1 MMKMKR
7 KPIKSKLLNPS
18 IVIGNDLAR
27 ELQAMI
33 TAMHKDTKRQIIELF
48 NEPDMQGF
56 AADANISSQARML
69 MNRLI
74 DKWGK
79 RFDDWARDH
88 TGTFIRRVNRNAE
101 QTMKSSLKEWS
112 ENITLKFDTSD
123 ERMMNVLKAS
133 TEQAAQ
139 LITAMP
145 AKYLDQVQGN
155 VMRSITTGNGLK
167 DLVPQLTKLYNSNY
181 KHAKMVALDQTRKAY
196 TAVQVANMQRLG
208 MKKFEWIHS
217 GGGQHPRKQHQ
228 DWDGK
233 IFSIDNPPVDKTFGP
248 VMPGDAIN
256 CRCKMR
262 LILDFG
268 VDEDAA

>member
-1 MMKMKR
+1 MKK

-33 TAMHKDTKRQIIELF
+33 TAMHKDTRREIIKLF
-48 NEPDMQGF
+48 SDGSLSGF
-56 AADANISSQARML
+56 AQDGGNIASQARIL
-69 MNRLI
+69 MNRLM
-74 DKWGK
+74 DKWND
-79 RFDDWARDH
+79 RFENWARDR
-88 TGTFIRRVNRNAE
+88 TGTFIRKVNRNAE

-112 ENITLKFDTSD
+112 QNITLKFDASD
-123 ERMMNVLKAS
+123 ERIMTVLKAS
-133 TEQAAQ
+133 TQQAAQ

-145 AKYLDQVQGN
+145 AKYLDQVQGD

-181 KHAKMVALDQTRKAY
+181 KHAKLVALDQTRKAY

-217 GGGQHPRKQHQ
+217 GGGQHPRKQHE
-228 DWDGK
+228 DWDGQ
-233 IFSIDNPPVDKTFGP
+233 IFDIDKPPVDKTFGP

-268 VDEDAA
+268 VGENAA